1 MDHIEIITKFRR
13 FLKRVNYSHK
23 TIISLIFSVK
33 RFTKWL
39 DMPLEE
45 VTSRTISDYIEYL
58 QNRRLKAKTINNYVG
73 GISRFYEYLYH
84 EEKLK
89 TPNPVTSI
97 HKQLLPKPLPKFL
110 TEEEVDIL
118 FKYIRNKRDRAMFLL
133 MLRCGLRVQEVA
145 NLTSSV
151 IDYNCKRVLVLNG
164 KFRKDRIVYMS
175 DDAFLALDHY
185 LRVRPK
191 PKTRKIFLV
200 EKGTYKGQ
208 GMSVRGIQKRIEKYA
223 RETGLKVFC
232 HRLRHTMATQLLNAD
247 AMLAT
252 VQELMGHNC
261 IYSTQRYAK
270 VSNPKVRRDY
280 FKAMEIVME
289 QAQNDTKPNVGPF
302 QLCLF

>member
-23 TIISLIFSVK
+23 TIISLVFSVK

-39 DMPLEE
+39 DIPLEE

-89 TPNPVTSI
+89 ILNPVTSL

-118 FKYIRNKRDRAMFLL
+118 FKYIRNKRDRSMFLL
-133 MLRCGLRVQEVA
+133 MLRCGLRVEEVT
-145 NLTSSV
+145 NLTLPV
-151 IDYNCKRVLVLNG
+151 IDFNHKRILVLNG

-175 DDAFLALDHY
+175 ADTVYALKDY
-185 LRVRPK
+185 LEIRPRSKVRQV
-191 PKTRKIFLV
+191 FLV
-200 EKGTYKGQ
+200 QKGLYRGGPIST
-208 GMSVRGIQKRIEKYA
+208 RGIQKRIEKYA
-223 RETGLKVFC
+223 TETGLTVSC
-232 HRLRHTMATQLLNAD
+232 HRLRHTMAQD
-247 AMLAT
+247 
-252 VQELMGHNC
+252 
-261 IYSTQRYAK
+261 
-270 VSNPKVRRDY
+270 
-280 FKAMEIVME
+280 
-289 QAQNDTKPNVGPF
+289 
-302 QLCLF
+302 

>member
-33 RFTKWL
+33 GFTKWL

-89 TPNPVTSI
+89 ILNPVTSL

-118 FKYIRNKRDRAMFLL
+118 FKCIQNKRDKSMFLL
-133 MLRCGLRVQEVA
+133 MLRCGLRVEEVT
-145 NLTSSV
+145 NLTLPV
-151 IDYNCKRVLVLNG
+151 IDFNHKRILVLNG

-175 DDAFLALDHY
+175 ADTVYALKDY
-185 LRVRPK
+185 LEIRPRSKVRQV
-191 PKTRKIFLV
+191 FLV
-200 EKGTYKGQ
+200 QKGLYRGGPIST
-208 GMSVRGIQKRIEKYA
+208 RGIQKRIEKYA
-223 RETGLKVFC
+223 TETGLTVSC

-252 VQELMGHNC
+252 VQELMGHDC

-270 VSNPKVRRDY
+270 VLNPKVRRDY

-289 QAQNDTKPNVGPF
+289 QGTK
-302 QLCLF
+302 

>member
-1 MDHIEIITKFRR
+1 
-13 FLKRVNYSHK
+13 
-23 TIISLIFSVK
+23 
-33 RFTKWL
+33 
-39 DMPLEE
+39 MPLEE

-58 QNRRLKAKTINNYVG
+58 QNRRLKAKTINGYVG

-89 TPNPVTSI
+89 IPNPVVTL

-118 FKYIRNKRDRAMFLL
+118 FKCIQNKRDKSMFLL
-133 MLRCGLRVQEVA
+133 MLRCGLRVEEVA
-145 NLTSSV
+145 NLTLPV
-151 IDYNCKRVLVLNG
+151 IDFNHKRILVLNG

-175 DDAFLALDHY
+175 ADTVYALKDY
-185 LRVRPK
+185 LEIRPRSKVRQV
-191 PKTRKIFLV
+191 FLV
-200 EKGTYKGQ
+200 QKGLYRGRPIST
-208 GMSVRGIQKRIEKYA
+208 RGIQKRIEKYA
-223 RETGLKVFC
+223 TETGLTVSC

-252 VQELMGHNC
+252 VQELMGHDC

-270 VSNPKVRRDY
+270 VLNPKVRRDY

-289 QAQNDTKPNVGPF
+289 QGTK
-302 QLCLF
+302 

>member
-23 TIISLIFSVK
+23 TIINRIFSIK

-39 DMPLEE
+39 DIPIEE
-45 VTSRTISDYIEYL
+45 VTSRTISEYIEYL
-58 QNRRLKAKTINNYVG
+58 QNRRLKAKTINGYVG

-89 TPNPVTSI
+89 ILNPVTSL

-118 FKYIRNKRDRAMFLL
+118 FKCIQNKRDKSMFLL
-133 MLRCGLRVQEVA
+133 MLRCGLRVEEVT
-145 NLTSSV
+145 NLTLPV
-151 IDYNCKRVLVLNG
+151 IDFNHKRILVLNG

-175 DDAFLALDHY
+175 ADTVYALKDY
-185 LRVRPK
+185 LEIRPRSKVRQV
-191 PKTRKIFLV
+191 FLV
-200 EKGTYKGQ
+200 QKGLYRGRPIST
-208 GMSVRGIQKRIEKYA
+208 RGIQKRIEKYA
-223 RETGLKVFC
+223 TETGLTVSC

-252 VQELMGHNC
+252 VQELMGHDC

-270 VSNPKVRRDY
+270 VLNPKVRRDY

-289 QAQNDTKPNVGPF
+289 QGTK
-302 QLCLF
+302 

>member
-23 TIISLIFSVK
+23 TIISLVFSVK

-39 DMPLEE
+39 DIPLEE

-89 TPNPVTSI
+89 ILNPVTSL

-118 FKYIRNKRDRAMFLL
+118 FKYIRNKRDRSMFLL
-133 MLRCGLRVQEVA
+133 MLRCGLRVEEVT
-145 NLTSSV
+145 NLTLPV
-151 IDYNCKRVLVLNG
+151 IDFNHKRILVLNG

-175 DDAFLALDHY
+175 ADTVYALKDY
-185 LRVRPK
+185 LEIRPRSKVRQV
-191 PKTRKIFLV
+191 FLV
-200 EKGTYKGQ
+200 QKGLYRGGPIST
-208 GMSVRGIQKRIEKYA
+208 RGIQKRIEKYA
-223 RETGLKVFC
+223 TETGLTVSC

-252 VQELMGHNC
+252 VQELMGHDC

-270 VSNPKVRRDY
+270 VLNPKVRRDY

-289 QAQNDTKPNVGPF
+289 RGTK
-302 QLCLF
+302 

>member
-23 TIISLIFSVK
+23 TIINRIFSIK

-39 DMPLEE
+39 DIPIEE
-45 VTSRTISDYIEYL
+45 VTSRTISEYIEYL

-89 TPNPVTSI
+89 ILNPVTSL

-118 FKYIRNKRDRAMFLL
+118 FKCIQNKRDKSMFLL
-133 MLRCGLRVQEVA
+133 MLRCGLRVEEVT
-145 NLTSSV
+145 NLTLPV
-151 IDYNCKRVLVLNG
+151 IDFNHKRILVLNG

-175 DDAFLALDHY
+175 ADTVYALKDY
-185 LRVRPK
+185 LEIRPRSKVRQV
-191 PKTRKIFLV
+191 FLV
-200 EKGTYKGQ
+200 QKGLYRGRPIST
-208 GMSVRGIQKRIEKYA
+208 RGIQKRIEKYA
-223 RETGLKVFC
+223 TETGLTVSC

-252 VQELMGHNC
+252 VQELMGHDC

-270 VSNPKVRRDY
+270 VLNPKVRRDY

-289 QAQNDTKPNVGPF
+289 QGTK
-302 QLCLF
+302 